1 MTARDGPEIRIQ
13 KLPHFDGL
21 SLPSYATAGA
31 AGMDVEAAVEADVV
45 LGPSQR
51 AAVPTGLA
59 MAIPAGFEIQV
70 RPRSSLA
77 LKDGVTVANA
87 PGTIDS
93 DYRGEVKVMLINL
106 GEDDFTITRGMRI
119 AQLVVAPVSLAEL
132 AVADTLETT
141 DRGSGGFG
149 STGV

>member
-13 KLPHFDGL
+13 KLPHFGGL

-31 AGMDVEAAVEADVV
+31 AGMDVEAAVEADMV
-45 LGPSQR
+45 LAPGRR

-70 RPRSSLA
+70 RPRSGLA
-77 LKDGVTVANA
+77 LEHGVTVANA

-93 DYRGEVKVMLINL
+93 DYRGEVKIMLINL

-119 AQLVVAPVSLAEL
+119 AQLVVAPVSLAVL

>member
-1 MTARDGPEIRIQ
+1 MTARDGAEIQIQ

-31 AGMDVEAAVEADVV
+31 AGMDVEAAVEADMV
-45 LGPSQR
+45 LAPGRR

-70 RPRSSLA
+70 RPRSGLA
-77 LKDGVTVANA
+77 LKYGVTVANA

-93 DYRGEVKVMLINL
+93 DYRGEVKIMLINL
-106 GEDDFTITRGMRI
+106 GEDGFTITRGMRI
-119 AQLVVAPVSLAEL
+119 AQLVVAPNSLAVL

>member
-1 MTARDGPEIRIQ
+1 MSVHDGPEIRIQ
-13 KLPHFDGL
+13 TLPHFDGL

-31 AGMDVEAAVEADVV
+31 AGMDVEAAVEADIV
-45 LGPSQR
+45 LAPGR
-51 AAVPTGLA
+51 RVAVPTGLA

-70 RPRSSLA
+70 RPRSGLA
-77 LKDGVTVANA
+77 LKQGVTVANA

-93 DYRGEVKVMLINL
+93 DYRGEVKIMLINL
-106 GEDDFTITRGMRI
+106 GEDDVTITRGMRI
-119 AQLVVAPVSLAEL
+119 AQLVVAPVSLARLEL
-132 AVADTLETT
+132 ADTLETT

>member
-31 AGMDVEAAVEADVV
+31 SGMDVEAAVEATMV
-45 LGPSQR
+45 LAPGRR
-51 AAVPTGLA
+51 AAIPTGLA
-59 MAIPAGFEIQV
+59 MAIPVGFEIQV
-70 RPRSSLA
+70 RPRSSLS
-77 LKDGVTVANA
+77 LKHGVTVANA

-93 DYRGEVKVMLINL
+93 DYRGEVKIMLINL

-119 AQLVVAPVSLAEL
+119 AQLVVAPISLAGL
-132 AVADTLETT
+132 AVTDTLEPT